1 MTKRTVYCRLAE
13 ENNLI
18 SPSSTPFLIQGIFP
32 LQFMIRVFPD
42 TDFTKKNQLC
52 EKDCKGETKSRCY
65 TLHQTVEQECPTF
78 LARGPSVQ
86 ILNWSRAGLEISQL
100 I

>member
-42 TDFTKKNQLC
+42 TDFTKKTSCVKKTVKVKPNH
-52 EKDCKGETKSRCY
+52 DAIRYTK
-65 TLHQTVEQECPTF
+65 Q
-78 LARGPSVQ
+78 
-86 ILNWSRAGLEISQL
+86 
-100 I
+100 